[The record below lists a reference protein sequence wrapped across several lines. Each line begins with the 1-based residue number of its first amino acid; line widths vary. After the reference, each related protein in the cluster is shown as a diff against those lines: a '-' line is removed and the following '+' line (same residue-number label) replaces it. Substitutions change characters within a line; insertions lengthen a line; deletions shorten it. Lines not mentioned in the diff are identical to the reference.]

1 MKMVPLGEILLEYKR
16 HPESNNDL
24 PVLTLTEK
32 NGFIRQS
39 ERFNKRLATD
49 DTSKYKVVGRFDL
62 AFNPYLLWA
71 GALAQNTSHSE
82 GVISPLYPTFK
93 VDDRYDPSYMYRL
106 LLTPEMN
113 QRYDS
118 IAYGSVPR
126 RRRTSVRDFLA
137 LEVPA
142 PPPLDEQRRIAAI
155 LDKADAI
162 RQKRRQAIAHL
173 DTLTQSIFDEM
184 FLTGQSWKT
193 STLDT
198 MADIASG
205 ITKGR
210 KTNGTAL
217 MQTPYLAVANVQDG
231 YLDLTNVK
239 QIDATAAEI
248 ERYKLLPG
256 DLVLTEGGDPD
267 KLGRGSVWD
276 GEIESCIH
284 QNHIFRVRLQPT
296 SLFSPSFLSRY
307 LSTTE
312 AKKYFLKSAKQT
324 TGIASINKTQL
335 SKFPVPLVP
344 IAEQTK
350 FAHYQAILSRKIVAS
365 IEALSTADALFASL
379 QSRAF
384 QGEL

>member
-1 MKMVPLGEILLEYKR
+1 MKTVPLGEVASIARSTIKPDEI
-16 HPESNNDL
+16 H
-24 PVLTLTEK
+24 
-32 NGFIRQS
+32 
-39 ERFNKRLATD
+39 D
-49 DTSKYKVVGRFDL
+49 DTKYVGLEHIEKSSGKLRPSAAGDANLTSTKHRFSSSQIL
-62 AFNPYLLWA
+62 YGKLRPYLA
-71 GALAQNTSHSE
+71 KIAVPDFS
-82 GVISPLYPTFK
+82 GVCSTDILPISPGNDVDRSYLYHFLTQPTTVADVAGK
-93 VDDRYDPSYMYRL
+93 TTGANLPRIKPEA
-106 LLTPEMN
+106 LTTLILP
-113 QRYDS
+113 
-118 IAYGSVPR
+118 
-126 RRRTSVRDFLA
+126 L
-137 LEVPA
+137 
-142 PPPLDEQRRIAAI
+142 PPLDEQRRIAAI

-162 RQKRRQAIAHL
+162 RQKRRQAITHL